1 MCILQSTTTVI
12 ITLLDIN
19 DNAPVLNTTGPFGVL
34 ENVTS
39 TIEPILTLSA
49 YDEDLPDNGYGIVGF
64 SLVEDF
70 NELFLLNFT
79 TVC

>member
-1 MCILQSTTTVI
+1 MI

-19 DNAPVLNTTGPFGVL
+19 DNAPVLNTTGPFSVL

-39 TIEPILTLSA
+39 TIGPILTLSA
-49 YDEDLPDNGYGIVGF
+49 YDEDLPANGYGIVGF